1 MQISRFFTHFSVFLA
16 PLLTLSACFSTHL
29 PALDHHASIQRLS
42 QLANTELALSV
53 NSEAVDG
60 VAGFQFLTVVPV
72 TRVYTPNFNEDLRAQ
87 LSLDAGLRGYRTV
100 SPESAGGSSTNH
112 LYVTVQELTVS
123 GYCYFIM
130 RQPHA
135 QITLRGELS
144 APDGHLI
151 SSCETAASS
160 SFTAR
165 FAFSTELNEVLRIS
179 ITDASAQLFTC
190 LGIKTAR

>member
-1 MQISRFFTHFSVFLA
+1 MQISRFFIPFSVFLA

-29 PALDHHASIQRLS
+29 PALDHHASIQRLR
-42 QLANTELALSV
+42 QLASTELALSV
-53 NSEAVDG
+53 NSEAVNG
-60 VAGFQFLTVVPV
+60 VAGFQFLTVLPV
-72 TRVYTPNFNEDLRAQ
+72 TRVYTPNFKEDLSAQ

-100 SPESAGGSSTNH
+100 SPESAGGSTNH
-112 LYVTVQELTVS
+112 LSVTVQELTVS

-135 QITLRGELS
+135 QITLRGELR